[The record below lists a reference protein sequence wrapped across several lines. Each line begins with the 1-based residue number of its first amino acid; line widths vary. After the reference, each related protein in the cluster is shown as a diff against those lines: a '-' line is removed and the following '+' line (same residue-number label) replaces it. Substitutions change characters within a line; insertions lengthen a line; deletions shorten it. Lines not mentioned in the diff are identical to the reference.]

1 MINSIQQFQ
10 AEGVKKLEKVF
21 NSYASDMKKV
31 AEMVQ
36 GVTDSVIGLGLSMIA
51 EEWEF
56 YDTLLHDR
64 KELRPGWRV
73 VRRDEVTKLT
83 SLGEVTYKKTYFH
96 NPQTGERC
104 YLLDRLMGL
113 GAGERL
119 TEDAVARIYEEAADS
134 SYRKGGMNA
143 SISGAAVSRE
153 TVMEKLHCLRF
164 PKEAEAKEKRQVKTL
179 YIDADE
185 DHVALQYLEKKGDT
199 KSALKHTFMPKLVYV
214 YEGILEE
221 GDRHEL
227 EGVRYFGG
235 GYEGTEGT
243 QQLWRE
249 VWDYI
254 SGTYDE
260 EALECIYVNGD
271 GAEWI
276 KTGATVHAKAKFVL
290 DRYHMH
296 KYIIAATSHL
306 GDSARDARSE
316 IWRAVNGKRKKEAA
330 QVFERIIGIT
340 ETGSKKKA
348 VEASRDYILG
358 HWSAIMN
365 GVRNKEDDIHC
376 SAEGHISH
384 IYADRMSS
392 RPLGWS
398 KRGADKMARLRVYKK
413 NGGDMLELVRYQ
425 KREMPKAAGMEE
437 VICSAEDVLRSER
450 KNRKAQGAL
459 ADLPV
464 YTIPYTQIRKIAAIK
479 NHIWGL

>member
-1 MINSIQQFQ
+1 MNNSIQQFQ
-10 AEGVKKLEKVF
+10 TEGVKKLEKVF
-21 NSYASDMKKV
+21 TGYASDLTKV

-51 EEWEF
+51 EEWES

-73 VRRDEVTKLT
+73 VRRDEVSKLT

-96 NPQTGERC
+96 NPKTGERC

-113 GAGERL
+113 GAGERM

-143 SISGAAVSRE
+143 SISGVPVSKE
-153 TVMEKLHCLRF
+153 TVMEKLHCLQF
-164 PKEAEAKEKRQVKTL
+164 PRAEQAKEKKQVKTL

-199 KSALKHTFMPKLVYV
+199 KSARRHTYMPKLVYV
-214 YEGILEE
+214 YEGIHAE

-227 EGVRYFGG
+227 IGVRYFGG
-235 GYEGTEGT
+235 GCEGTEGV

-249 VWDYI
+249 VYDYI
-254 SGTYDE
+254 AGTYE
-260 EALECIYVNGD
+260 EGALERIYVNGD

-276 KTGATVHAKAKFVL
+276 RTGAKVHAKAKFVL

-316 IWRAVNGKRKKEAA
+316 IWRAINGKRKKDAA
-330 QVFERIIGIT
+330 EVFGRIMDIT
-340 ETGSKKKA
+340 DTESKRKA
-348 VEASRDYILG
+348 VETSMDYILG
-358 HWSAIMN
+358 HWGAIMN
-365 GVRNKEDDIHC
+365 GVRNRKDDIHC

-425 KREMPKAAGMEE
+425 KQELPKAAGMEE
-437 VICSAEDVLRSER
+437 VICSAEEVLKSER
-450 KNRKAQGAL
+450 KNRKAQGIY
-459 ADLPV
+459 ADMPA
-464 YTIPYTQIRKIAAIK
+464 YSIPYAQIRKIAAIK